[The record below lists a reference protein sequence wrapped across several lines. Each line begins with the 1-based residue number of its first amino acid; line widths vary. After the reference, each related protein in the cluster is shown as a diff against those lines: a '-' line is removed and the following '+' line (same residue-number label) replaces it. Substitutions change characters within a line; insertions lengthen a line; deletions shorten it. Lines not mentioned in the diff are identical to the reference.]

1 MLKGFRGKLLT
12 VNLTTKKISIEPL
25 IEEIGLNF
33 LGGSGYACRY
43 LYDKLSK
50 ETDPLSPENIIMI
63 MKNDYS
69 LLALTLVDLEGG

>member
-1 MLKGFRGKLLT
+1 MLGGFRGKLLEI
-12 VNLTTKKISIEPL
+12 NLTTKHISVDPL
-25 IEEIGLNF
+25 REDFAKEF

-63 MKNDYS
+63 MTGP
-69 LLALTLVDLEGG
+69 L